1 MDEKFE
7 EVKYM
12 LRNYFVL
19 LVLSLASQTVL
30 VPLTSTN
37 LSPFLEKI
45 GSDGWDGIL
54 EIQLFFDLSL
64 SILIFSMGYIMFVA
78 DTEASKCI

>member
-37 LSPFLEKI
+37 LSPFPEKI